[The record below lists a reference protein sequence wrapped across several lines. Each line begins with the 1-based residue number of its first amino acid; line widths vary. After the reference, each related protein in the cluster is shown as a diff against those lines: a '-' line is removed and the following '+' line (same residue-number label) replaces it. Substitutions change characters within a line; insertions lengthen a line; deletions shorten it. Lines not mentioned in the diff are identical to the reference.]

1 VTVSMVA
8 CSLLESTTAV
18 SPTRAVLMGSGGKH
32 AVRSV
37 VVVDG
42 QIGGERAERATQNCL
57 PGSRVRRMPRRAPRV
72 SESARP
78 PQTAR
83 HRQRPGVSGDR
94 VAAGASARSP
104 RALPSR

>member
-8 CSLLESTTAV
+8 RSLLESTTAV

-42 QIGGERAERATQNCL
+42 QIGGNEPSAPRKTVCASGGCRA
-57 PGSRVRRMPRRAPRV
+57 VRRASPSPRGRRKPPATGSAPGYPATV
-72 SESARP
+72 SPRQVSAR
-78 PQTAR
+78 
-83 HRQRPGVSGDR
+83 
-94 VAAGASARSP
+94 AAIPLA
-104 RALPSR
+104 